1 MHGML
6 AGIAKTKRRVD
17 KALRFVI
24 LWLCFPHIRADSF
37 DSCSFLTQD
46 CTRKGSV
53 PS

>member
-1 MHGML
+1 MHGVL

-24 LWLCFPHIRADSF
+24 LWLCFPHIRADS
-37 DSCSFLTQD
+37 CSFLTQD